1 MCCCVGVWVWGCV
14 GVRVCACER
23 VRACA
28 RVCTRVRASA
38 RARASARLR
47 ICASAPPRVQV
58 QVMAKNTKQ
67 PLFRISVSTLDGV
80 EMKFLVK
87 RGYQVSNLAPR
98 LWKKMLK
105 LNIVSKNTDACLD
118 LACDGVKMSW
128 SKKLKDYNIRD
139 DVDVSPALV
148 VVLRRFGT

>member
-1 MCCCVGVWVWGCV
+1 MG
-14 GVRVCACER
+14 
-23 VRACA
+23 
-28 RVCTRVRASA
+28 
-38 RARASARLR
+38 
-47 ICASAPPRVQV
+47 
-58 QVMAKNTKQ
+58 KNTKQ

-139 DVDVSPALV
+139 DVNVSPALV